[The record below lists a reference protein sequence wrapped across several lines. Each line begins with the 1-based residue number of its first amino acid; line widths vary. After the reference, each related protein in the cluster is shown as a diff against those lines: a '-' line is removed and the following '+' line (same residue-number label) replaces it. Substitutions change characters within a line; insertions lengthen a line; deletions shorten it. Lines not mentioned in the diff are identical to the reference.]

1 MTNLIQTVFLLAS
14 RLADEMEDVRSTLIG
29 LAYDQRKRYNLT
41 EATQAAMERFDQ
53 LKEKG

>member
-1 MTNLIQTVFLLAS
+1 MTNLIQTVFLLGS

-29 LAYDQRKRYNLT
+29 LAYDQRKGYNLT
-41 EATQAAMERFDQ
+41 EATQDAMERFDQ